1 MSRPTASPVPVPNAL
16 ADTESR
22 TAALLEALD
31 ERILVLDGA
40 TGTALQGFDLTAE
53 DFGGAALEGCN
64 ENLCITRP
72 EVVRGLSR
80 FYLAAGADIV
90 ETNSFGS
97 TPLVLGEYGLSDK
110 AFEISRLSAAL
121 AREACAE
128 FDQPGRMRFVC
139 GAMGPTTRAISV
151 TGGITFDE
159 LTENFRVQALG
170 LMAGG
175 ADYLLVETCQDTR
188 NIKAALIG
196 IEQAFEASGWRI
208 PVAVSVTIEATGTM
222 LAGQDAEA
230 LAV

>member
-80 FYLAAGADIV
+80 FYLCLLY
-90 ETNSFGS
+90 T
-97 TPLVLGEYGLSDK
+97 
-110 AFEISRLSAAL
+110 SR
-121 AREACAE
+121 C
-128 FDQPGRMRFVC
+128 V
-139 GAMGPTTRAISV
+139 
-151 TGGITFDE
+151 
-159 LTENFRVQALG
+159 
-170 LMAGG
+170 
-175 ADYLLVETCQDTR
+175 
-188 NIKAALIG
+188 
-196 IEQAFEASGWRI
+196 
-208 PVAVSVTIEATGTM
+208 
-222 LAGQDAEA
+222 
-230 LAV
+230 